1 MAKPIIILLFAL
13 IIAGFFSLFLG
24 TFPISPVEV
33 IYTIIGKNV
42 PDTYRTVIYGIRLPR
57 VLFTVVVGSG
67 LSVAGASY
75 QSIFKNPLVSPY
87 ILGVSS
93 GAAFGAAL
101 AILLNRN
108 VYLIQT
114 FAFFFGI
121 LATLLAYFLAKEK
134 GKVSV
139 LSLVIAGVIVN
150 SFFQA
155 LVGMAKY
162 FADTENQLPSIV
174 FWIMG
179 SFSGVDWGNISIL
192 IVILVCIGVM
202 YAIRWYLN
210 IMSMND
216 EEAKSLGVD
225 VYKFRKVI
233 IVVSTLITALAVSVV
248 GIVGWV
254 GLIIP
259 HVSRLIVGPDNV
271 KVIPVSILLG
281 GLFLLIADD
290 LARTIT
296 TGEIPIG
303 ILTSLVGAPFFAY
316 LYHLQRR

>member
-1 MAKPIIILLFAL
+1 
-13 IIAGFFSLFLG
+13 
-24 TFPISPVEV
+24 
-33 IYTIIGKNV
+33 
-42 PDTYRTVIYGIRLPR
+42 
-57 VLFTVVVGSG
+57 
-67 LSVAGASY
+67 
-75 QSIFKNPLVSPY
+75 
-87 ILGVSS
+87 
-93 GAAFGAAL
+93 
-101 AILLNRN
+101 
-108 VYLIQT
+108 
-114 FAFFFGI
+114 
-121 LATLLAYFLAKEK
+121 
-134 GKVSV
+134 V

-162 FADTENQLPSIV
+162 FADTKNKLPSIV

-179 SFSGVDWGNISIL
+179 SFSGVDWGNVSIL

-225 VYKFRKVI
+225 VNKFRKVI